1 MSRKVINI
9 YELGINN
16 TPEHIMWSVYALA
29 RLLTYVRDR
38 KEKKM
43 VTQSPTHLEI

>member
-16 TPEHIMWSVYALA
+16 TPEHIMWSVYPLA
-29 RLLTYVRDR
+29 SPLTYVRDR
-38 KEKKM
+38 
-43 VTQSPTHLEI
+43 